1 MITKQKG
8 RIGQDLTCSL
18 ESAGINWG
26 KGRQEVRK
34 EGREEERNGG
44 SHLYHLEVRD
54 GNLPDSSNPF
64 KNNKKEVPLASTIF
78 FFWRVIW
85 AQDTVISSLSQLMD
99 VHLFYNL

>member
-1 MITKQKG
+1 MIAKQKG

-34 EGREEERNGG
+34 ERNGG

-54 GNLPDSSNPF
+54 GNLPDSSSLF
-64 KNNKKEVPLASTIF
+64 KNNKKKEVPLASTIF
-78 FFWRVIW
+78 F
-85 AQDTVISSLSQLMD
+85 SEELSEPKIL
-99 VHLFYNL
+99 